1 MSLREL
7 LYVSFPLLNL
17 AGCCSGKGHDTSS
30 ERTYTSILC
39 IVLLSNHLLVQYRII
54 SESMTVYQDI
64 VYESMIFLSYN
75 NVLQYII
82 FWLLFVHIY
91 IYNICM
97 SYVSCTRKIMAFF
110 FRYTRCLWGQC
121 HIEEWVSWHW
131 TMAVYAV
138 YSMNLWRPSSRGILG
153 KGNSPTKPTG
163 SGRKFG
169 FQTILFFGGGKVLAV
184 HSQDIFHKKALVE
197 RILYCRSYDL
207 PLWSL
212 GT

>member
-1 MSLREL
+1 
-7 LYVSFPLLNL
+7 
-17 AGCCSGKGHDTSS
+17 
-30 ERTYTSILC
+30 
-39 IVLLSNHLLVQYRII
+39 
-54 SESMTVYQDI
+54 
-64 VYESMIFLSYN
+64 
-75 NVLQYII
+75 
-82 FWLLFVHIY
+82 
-91 IYNICM
+91 M

-212 GT
+212 GTWSMMWVFDRFFVAAIQFNVFFNLLDLKVNCWSCFSAGARRNTRGISIDTL